1 MDDRNNEVGTSKS
14 KTFIKGVAIG
24 AASMLLVSSL
34 SQSGIN
40 IRMHENIVK
49 NTNED
54 LNKPNAIVEEGSH
67 DSIVET
73 ENNERFVVPE
83 SITWEGHPALRVPKG
98 YQLYKMSSSKTDGML
113 GVASLNDCVIYYGV
127 KNPEDFVGIQSDLK
141 FILNGA
147 EGLIRKLKGG
157 DLDALNAVRPNAI
170 SGGLLVPSNYILYR
184 LPKDMESFGVILDSD
199 SRVPREDGDVYAL
212 PEGSSIEDYV
222 ALHSYM
228 GQMLYGIDS
237 IKNEM
242 EEFCNGHISKTIN

>member
-14 KTFIKGVAIG
+14 KTFITGVAIG

-34 SQSGIN
+34 SQGGIN
-40 IRMHENIVK
+40 IRMHENTVE
-49 NTNED
+49 NTNDD
-54 LNKPNAIVEEGSH
+54 LNKPNTIIEEIPN

-83 SITWEGHPALRVPKG
+83 RITWEGKAALRVPKG

-127 KNPEDFVGIQSDLK
+127 KNPEDFVGVQSDLK

-147 EGLIRKLKGG
+147 EGLIRKLKSG

-170 SGGLLVPSNYILYR
+170 PGGLLVPSNYILYR
-184 LPKDMESFGVILDSD
+184 LPEDTESFGEILDSGAAVH
-199 SRVPREDGDVYAL
+199 RKDGDVYAL
-212 PEGSSIEDYV
+212 PDGMSIEDYV
-222 ALHSYM
+222 ALHPYM
-228 GQMLYGIDS
+228 GQMLYGVDS